1 MLPSRKEK
9 LRDKI
14 LKKSGLKRAEQI
26 AKKKKKPADDQK
38 SISEVSGVSK
48 ETSNSVERRREE
60 EAAKISVEFAMA
72 QVFEQELKLHR
83 LIYIV
88 KQKIMKTSMDPDGML
103 FKEV

>member
-1 MLPSRKEK
+1 VLPSRKEK

-38 SISEVSGVSK
+38 SISEVSRVSK

-103 FKEV
+103 FREV

>member
-1 MLPSRKEK
+1 VLPSRKEK

-14 LKKSGLKRAEQI
+14 LKKSGLKRADQI

-38 SISEVSGVSK
+38 SISEVSRVSK

-103 FKEV
+103 FREV